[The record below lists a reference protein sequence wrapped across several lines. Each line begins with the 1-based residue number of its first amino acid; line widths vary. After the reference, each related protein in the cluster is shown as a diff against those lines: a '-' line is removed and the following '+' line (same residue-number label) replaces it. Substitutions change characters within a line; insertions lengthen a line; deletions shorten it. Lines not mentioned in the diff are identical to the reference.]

1 VGGGVESSICCLVV
15 FSIDYEVRIGVNQCQ
30 YEEYP
35 DKSSYDLVF
44 FLNTWLAEHIMKDD
58 KLLGEYLVKKGLS
71 MEAAQKSWFK
81 RVFG

>member
-1 VGGGVESSICCLVV
+1 LH
-15 FSIDYEVRIGVNQCQ
+15 Q